1 MSSPL
6 PYSPGLAGV
15 VAAETALSRVDG
27 LRGQL
32 HYRGRP
38 LAQATAEGFGPCA
51 AWLLDQPVALGQ
63 ARSAAHLR
71 QVSLKGLPAD
81 PMAQLRARVA
91 SSSAQGLAL
100 VAELGVAFTHCAAAQ
115 RGAVPLA
122 PDPRAEHAHDLLRCA
137 LGEPPSPAQAQAFSR
152 YLATVMDHGL
162 NASTF
167 TARVV
172 ASTGSD
178 DCSAVVAAIG
188 ALKGPLHG
196 GAPGPVL
203 DMLDAVAEQDI
214 PAWLQAELDAGRR
227 IMGMGHRV
235 YRVRD
240 PRAQALEDAMVGL
253 DSPRLRL
260 ARTLEAHAL
269 VILASRHPD
278 RKLAANVEFYT
289 ALLLESVGLHRSLF
303 TPAFA
308 CGRVVGWL
316 AHVREQRATG
326 TILRPASRYIGPP
339 CEV

>member
-15 VAAETALSRVDG
+15 IAAETALSRVDG
-27 LRGQL
+27 QRGRL

-38 LAQATAEGFGPCA
+38 LAQASADGFGPCA
-51 AWLLDQPVALGQ
+51 EWLLEHPLSLGQ
-63 ARSAAHLR
+63 ARLAAHHRQLR
-71 QVSLKGLPAD
+71 LKELPTD

-91 SSSAQGLAL
+91 SSPDSGTAL
-100 VAELGVAFTHCAAAQ
+100 IAEVGVAFAHSAATLRQQA
-115 RGAVPLA
+115 PLT
-122 PDPRAEHAHDLLRCA
+122 PDPEAEHAHDLLRCA
-137 LGEPPSPAQAQAFSR
+137 LGRPPAAPQALAFSR

-167 TARVV
+167 AARVV

-178 DCSAVVAAIG
+178 DCSAVVAALG

-203 DMLDAVAEQDI
+203 DMLDAVADRDI
-214 PAWLQAELDAGRR
+214 ASWLQEELQAGRR

-240 PRAQALEDAMVGL
+240 PRAQALEDAMTEL

-260 ARTLEAHAL
+260 ARALEHHAQAA
-269 VILASRHPD
+269 LAARYPH
-278 RKLAANVEFYT
+278 RNLAANVEFYT
-289 ALLLESVGLHRSLF
+289 ALLLEALGLPRTLF

-316 AHVREQRATG
+316 AHIQEQRETS

-339 CEV
+339 CEA